1 MVKKI
6 VVLTFVSAFV
16 VVGLAGCGEEKK
28 AEPAKEPAKTEA
40 PK

>member
-6 VVLTFVSAFV
+6 ALVFVASAFV

-28 AEPAKEPAKTEA
+28 AEPPKEPAKTEA